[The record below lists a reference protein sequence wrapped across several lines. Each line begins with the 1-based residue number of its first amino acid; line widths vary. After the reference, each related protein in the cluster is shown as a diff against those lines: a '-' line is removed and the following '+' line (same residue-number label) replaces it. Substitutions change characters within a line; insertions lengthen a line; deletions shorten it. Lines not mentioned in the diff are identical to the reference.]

1 MPSGKIYD
9 RAIPGRRGMFTSDQ
23 MRRGRVT
30 VARERRNTAA
40 RLRGTTMR
48 ENQGHLRKFYG
59 VEVSPALI
67 SAVTDAVLEE
77 VEAWQSRPLKP
88 LYPIVYTG

>member
-1 MPSGKIYD
+1 MPRDLEGSFEFRLVRK
-9 RAIPGRRGMFTSDQ
+9 RQRRLSDFG
-23 MRRGRVT
+23 GRVLALY
-30 VARERRNTAA
+30 AR
-40 RLRGTTMR
+40 GITMR

-88 LYPIVYTG
+88 LYPIIYTGCATP